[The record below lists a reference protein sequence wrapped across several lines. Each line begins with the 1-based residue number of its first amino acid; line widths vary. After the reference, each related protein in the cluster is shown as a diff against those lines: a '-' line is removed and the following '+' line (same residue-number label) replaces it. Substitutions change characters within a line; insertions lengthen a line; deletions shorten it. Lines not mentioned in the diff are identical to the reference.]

1 MNPAVDNSGDHQDP
15 SDDAR
20 SGPSTGAGLPRQQGW
35 MWWALGV
42 AGLFLTAVLVSFA
55 AAWWQTEPRPVA
67 AVSLDQGIEGDD
79 AAEPA
84 PPADHSKTAGQGRI
98 AYGFPT
104 DLTATELP
112 GRRSAKSGGKV
123 GKPVERNASP
133 SPPRGQ
139 PDAPKSPPPSPPP
152 EPEIKK
158 QPVPNPTQLAEAEK
172 LIREVHKANYARKKP
187 AEIQAFAAKLLE
199 EGIETKDKP
208 ATQYVLLREAIDLAA
223 GSGDLLLA
231 MRGVD
236 ELEYR
241 YIVDGLETRI
251 AVLTGASQV
260 QQLPPT
266 MRAITEMALA
276 LAEDQ
281 VEADQYAAAIRL
293 LTIASAAVRKAN
305 SIALQNRVAAASKQ
319 VDELTQEYA
328 TAKPAIDAL
337 HRNPGNAEA
346 SLKVGRFIA
355 FFKGNWGAGLPHLAR
370 SSDAQVRAAA
380 TKDLAGPEEAAAQ
393 VAVADAWWDLADA
406 ERGTAKTQLLLH
418 AKEWYEQAAAK
429 LSGFSKT
436 QVDKRLKDINVA
448 TGQDKAADRS
458 VPTAPKDSYEYQ
470 IAMGR
475 SCYRQGNYAR
485 AQAFFAEALRLKP
498 DDRRAAVYLRQAKF
512 QKHLT
517 AGYAFA
523 NNGLF
528 DEAIRELQL
537 ALEEKPNDPAAVNT
551 LNQVLQ
557 LQKGG
562 AQGKGKGK
570 GS

>member
-1 MNPAVDNSGDHQDP
+1 MNPAADDSGAFQDP
-15 SDDAR
+15 GNDAQ
-20 SGPSTGAGLPRQQGW
+20 SSPSAAADLPSRQGW

-42 AGLFLTAVLVSFA
+42 AGLFVIAILVSFA

-67 AVSLDQGIEGDD
+67 SVSLDQGVEGDD

-84 PPADHSKTAGQGRI
+84 NVADDSKTTGRGRI
-98 AYGFPT
+98 AQGFPT

-112 GRRSAKSGGKV
+112 GRRPAKRGDKV
-123 GKPVERNASP
+123 GKPDRDRTSP
-133 SPPRGQ
+133 MPPRA
-139 PDAPKSPPPSPPP
+139 APKSPPPP

-158 QPVPNPTQLAEAEK
+158 QPVPNPNQLAEAEK
-172 LIREVHKANYARKKP
+172 VVREVHKANYAKKKP

-241 YIVDGLETRI
+241 YIVDGLETRM

-266 MRAITEMALA
+266 MRTLTETALA

-337 HRNPGNAEA
+337 RRNPGNAEA
-346 SLKVGRFIA
+346 SLKVGRFLA

-370 SSDAQVRAAA
+370 SSDARVRAAA
-380 TKDLAGPEEAAAQ
+380 TKDLAGPEAAAEQ
-393 VAVADAWWDLADA
+393 VAVADAWWDLAEA

-418 AKEWYEQAAAK
+418 AKEWYEQATAK

-436 QVDKRLKDINVA
+436 QVDKRLKEIDVA
-448 TGQDKAADRS
+448 TGHDKATAEKPLPS
-458 VPTAPKDSYEYQ
+458 APKDSYDYQ

-485 AQAFFAEALRLKP
+485 AQAYFAEALRLKP

-537 ALEEKPNDPAAVNT
+537 ALEEKPNDPAAINT

-557 LQKGG
+557 LQKAG

>member
-1 MNPAVDNSGDHQDP
+1 MSRPEVNRFAEMEVFVRAVELGGFSAA
-15 SDDAR
+15 AR
-20 SGPSTGAGLPRQQGW
+20 
-35 MWWALGV
+35 ALGMTPSAVSKLV
-42 AGLFLTAVLVSFA
+42 ARLEARLGVRLLNRSTRKLQLTA
-55 AAWWQTEPRPVA
+55 
-67 AVSLDQGIEGDD
+67 EGGAFHDRSVRLL
-79 AAEPA
+79 
-84 PPADHSKTAGQGRI
+84 AD
-98 AYGFPT
+98 
-104 DLTATELP
+104 
-112 GRRSAKSGGKV
+112 
-123 GKPVERNASP
+123 
-133 SPPRGQ
+133 
-139 PDAPKSPPPSPPP
+139 
-152 EPEIKK
+152 
-158 QPVPNPTQLAEAEK
+158 LAE
-172 LIREVHKANYARKKP
+172 
-187 AEIQAFAAKLLE
+187 
-199 EGIETKDKP
+199 
-208 ATQYVLLREAIDLAA
+208 
-223 GSGDLLLA
+223 
-231 MRGVD
+231 
-236 ELEYR
+236 
-241 YIVDGLETRI
+241 
-251 AVLTGASQV
+251 
-260 QQLPPT
+260 
-266 MRAITEMALA
+266 
-276 LAEDQ
+276 
-281 VEADQYAAAIRL
+281 
-293 LTIASAAVRKAN
+293 
-305 SIALQNRVAAASKQ
+305 
-319 VDELTQEYA
+319 
-328 TAKPAIDAL
+328 
-337 HRNPGNAEA
+337 
-346 SLKVGRFIA
+346 
-355 FFKGNWGAGLPHLAR
+355 
-370 SSDAQVRAAA
+370 
-380 TKDLAGPEEAAAQ
+380 
-393 VAVADAWWDLADA
+393 A

>member
-1 MNPAVDNSGDHQDP
+1 
-15 SDDAR
+15 
-20 SGPSTGAGLPRQQGW
+20 

-42 AGLFLTAVLVSFA
+42 GGLFVTAVLVSFA

-67 AVSLDQGIEGDD
+67 SVSLDQRIEGDD
-79 AAEPA
+79 AAEAA
-84 PPADHSKTAGQGRI
+84 PGADDAKTASRSRI
-98 AYGFPT
+98 AQGFPT

-112 GRRSAKSGGKV
+112 GRRPAKSGDKV
-123 GKPVERNASP
+123 GKPAERDRTSP
-133 SPPRGQ
+133 IPRE
-139 PDAPKSPPPSPPP
+139 APKSPPPP

-158 QPVPNPTQLAEAEK
+158 QPVPNPTHLVEAAK
-172 LIREVHKANYARKKP
+172 LVRDVHKANYAKKKP
-187 AEIQAFAAKLLE
+187 AEVQAFAAKLLE

-266 MRAITEMALA
+266 MRALTETALA

-337 HRNPGNAEA
+337 RRNPGNAEA
-346 SLKVGRFIA
+346 SLKVGRFLA
-355 FFKGNWGAGLPHLAR
+355 FFKGNWGAGLSHLAHG
-370 SSDAQVRAAA
+370 SDARVRAAA
-380 TKDLAGPEEAAAQ
+380 TKDLAGPEAAAEQ
-393 VAVADAWWDLADA
+393 VAVADAWWDLAEA
-406 ERGTAKTQLLLH
+406 ERGTAKAQLLLH

-436 QVDKRLKDINVA
+436 QVDKRLKEIDVA
-448 TGQDKAADRS
+448 TGQDKATAEKPLPS
-458 VPTAPKDSYEYQ
+458 APKDSYEYQ

-485 AQAFFAEALRLKP
+485 AQAFFAEALRLKA

-537 ALEEKPNDPAAVNT
+537 ALEEKPSDPAAINT

-557 LQKGG
+557 MQKGG